1 MWRVITN
8 WAIVEVTSFRRG
20 PATWDSPG
28 GTFLLDDD
36 VIVSSKRMFAKL
48 ADAVAYADRR
58 CDDDVDE
65 CRSIV
70 KQYSDRLR
78 LLKKNKE
85 ANHLLLDRVKEE
97 RDAAQETVVA
107 PRDRVDGDAV
117 QDVAAVPFPG
127 AYTIFRS
134 PPRSVSRTI
143 SPQLRALWVPGMDG
157 APGVDTDLPDRV
169 PANEA
174 EPVAGVT

>member
-1 MWRVITN
+1 MWRVLNNWVIT
-8 WAIVEVTSFRRG
+8 EVTSFRRG

-28 GTFLLDDD
+28 GTFLLDDE

-48 ADAVAYADRR
+48 ADAVAYADRN

-78 LLKKNKE
+78 LLKRNRE
-85 ANHLLLDRVKEE
+85 ANHALLARTQADRDE
-97 RDAAQETVVA
+97 A
-107 PRDRVDGDAV
+107 RDRVDGDAV
-117 QDVAAVPFPG
+117 QAGAAAPASLPVEWHM
-127 AYTIFRS
+127 
-134 PPRSVSRTI
+134 PRTYRIVNYPITARI
-143 SPQLRALWVPGMDG
+143 REIWAPWMD
-157 APGVDTDLPDRV
+157 ANLPDSV

-174 EPVAGVT
+174 EAVAGGQGIS